1 MAVQSGSEPHP
12 NASEKPAAAGLLA
25 PSHNLSLA
33 LALTKSCQS
42 GSDLGDMAVLA
53 SAQEPRTPNFSSHVN
68 KGRRSRRHSASLPG
82 DVSINRPRPMR
93 QHTSDLMMM
102 ARDGRAH
109 ARDSRALVRDSGG
122 RPSRK

>member
-1 MAVQSGSEPHP
+1 
-12 NASEKPAAAGLLA
+12 
-25 PSHNLSLA
+25 
-33 LALTKSCQS
+33 
-42 GSDLGDMAVLA
+42 MAVLA
-53 SAQEPRTPNFSSHVN
+53 SSQEPRTPNFTSHVN
-68 KGRRSRRHSASLPG
+68 KGRSRSRRHSASLPG
-82 DVSINRPRPMR
+82 DPSSMASSGGRPMR

>member
-1 MAVQSGSEPHP
+1 M
-12 NASEKPAAAGLLA
+12 
-25 PSHNLSLA
+25 
-33 LALTKSCQS
+33 TKSCQS
-42 GSDLGDMAVLA
+42 GSDLGDIMAVLA

>member
-1 MAVQSGSEPHP
+1 M
-12 NASEKPAAAGLLA
+12 
-25 PSHNLSLA
+25 SLA

-42 GSDLGDMAVLA
+42 GPDLGDMAVLA

>member
-1 MAVQSGSEPHP
+1 MDG
-12 NASEKPAAAGLLA
+12 
-25 PSHNLSLA
+25 
-33 LALTKSCQS
+33 
-42 GSDLGDMAVLA
+42 MAVLA
-53 SAQEPRTPNFSSHVN
+53 SSQEPRTPNFTSHVN
-68 KGRRSRRHSASLPG
+68 KQRGRSRSRRHSASLPS
-82 DVSINRPRPMR
+82 DPSSMSSRPMR